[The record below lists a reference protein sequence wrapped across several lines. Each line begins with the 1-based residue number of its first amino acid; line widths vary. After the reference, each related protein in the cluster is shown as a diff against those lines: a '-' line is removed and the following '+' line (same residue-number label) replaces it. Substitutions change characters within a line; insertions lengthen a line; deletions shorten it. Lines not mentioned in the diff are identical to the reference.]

1 MPCSGEL
8 SVTTIFSC
16 QTIQYHLACT
26 VNNSYVYF
34 RRAHHMN
41 ELEWQLITCIV
52 CIAQERF
59 CNSLVIGVLFT
70 AAAAEQLRS

>member
-1 MPCSGEL
+1 
-8 SVTTIFSC
+8 
-16 QTIQYHLACT
+16 
-26 VNNSYVYF
+26 
-34 RRAHHMN
+34 MN